1 LNTQQSGKVEGGI
14 KLVAAPEDSRQAL
27 LALRGRFDDQASA
40 LIEQSY
46 LRAVREYGGTRH
58 WSGERLIDHAQGVAG
73 IVADLGLDAE
83 SVAAAFLI
91 DEKARPAQ
99 QGRADSGELSQP
111 VLALAAGVRR
121 LASIQVLGARGPE
134 LRKSSEKTAQ
144 LEAIRKLLLAM
155 VEDIRVVLIKLADQL
170 QTLRYAAPHGDEAIR
185 RHAAQD
191 TLDLLAPLANR
202 LGVWRLKW
210 ELEDLAFRCVDP
222 DTYKSIARQLDE
234 RRGDREQYL
243 EQVMS
248 QLAQGVAAICPG
260 AEVSGRPKHIYSIW
274 KKMQRKGLRFEQLS
288 DVRAVRVLVDK
299 VSDCYTVLGLVHQ
312 LWSPIPG
319 EFDDYIAK
327 PKSND
332 YRSLH
337 TAVAGPEGK
346 VIEVQIRTRQMHEH
360 AELGV
365 AAHWRYKEASRGD
378 ADYDRKIA
386 WLRQLLDWRDDMAD
400 AAHLAETFR
409 GELREETVYA
419 LTPQGRVIDLP
430 AGSTPIDFAYHVH
443 TELGHR
449 CRGAKVDGRLVPLDQ
464 PLANG
469 QVVEIVAAKD
479 GGPSRDWMNPEL
491 GYLASNRGRSKV
503 RQWFNNAERDTAI
516 ASGKAEL
523 EKALQRLG
531 QGWSN
536 AEGLATALGYSE
548 TDELYLAFHR
558 GEVSS
563 RELRTAVQGE
573 SPASAEPLAAP
584 RASSRG
590 ASSSILV
597 VGLDRLLT
605 SLARCCKPVP
615 PDPIVGF
622 VSRAKGITV
631 HRAGCR
637 NLKSLEPGRLMEA
650 EWASTADGQFY
661 ETDLEIIADRQMLSI
676 REVLEVFSAEKLRV
690 VGANTHSG
698 THSGANRMRIVI
710 TIETQSLEHLER
722 PLAVLSHMAGI
733 IQARR
738 R

>member
-1 LNTQQSGKVEGGI
+1 MESSN
-14 KLVAAPEDSRQAL
+14 KLVAGQDSAGQLPAT
-27 LALRGRFDDQASA
+27 LRARFDDQTRA
-40 LIEQSY
+40 LIEQCY
-46 LRAVREYGGTRH
+46 LRAVRDYGGARH
-58 WSGERLIDHAQGVAG
+58 WSGERLIDHAQGVAV

-83 SVAAAFLI
+83 SVAAAFLL
-91 DEKARPAQ
+91 DERPAPTEE
-99 QGRADSGELSQP
+99 GHAESGKFAQR
-111 VLALAAGVRR
+111 VTVLAAGVRR
-121 LASIQVLGARGPE
+121 LASIQMLGARGPE
-134 LRKSSEKTAQ
+134 LRKSSEKAAQ

-155 VEDIRVVLIKLADQL
+155 VEDIRVVLLKLADQL
-170 QTLRYAAPHGDEAIR
+170 QTLRYAAPHGDEATR
-185 RHAAQD
+185 HHAARD

-222 DTYKSIARQLDE
+222 DTYKAIARQLDE

-243 EQVMS
+243 DRVMA
-248 QLAQGVAAICPG
+248 QLGEAVVAVCPG

-274 KKMQRKGLRFEQLS
+274 KKMQRKGVRFEQLS

-312 LWSPIPG
+312 LWNPIPG

-337 TAVAGPEGK
+337 TAVVGPEGK
-346 VIEVQIRTRQMHEH
+346 IIEVQIRTRDMHEH

-400 AAHLAETFR
+400 AAHLAETFQ
-409 GELREETVYA
+409 GELREDTVYA

-430 AGSTPIDFAYHVH
+430 AGSTPVDFAYHVH

-449 CRGAKVDGRLVPLDQ
+449 CRGAKVDGRLVPLNQ

-469 QVVEIVAAKD
+469 QVVEIVTARD

-503 RQWFNNAERDTAI
+503 RQWFNNAERDTAV
-516 ASGKAEL
+516 ASGKTEL

-536 AEGLATALGYSE
+536 AEELAGALGYPS
-548 TDELYLAFHR
+548 TDEMYLAFHR
-558 GEVSS
+558 GDVSI

-573 SPASAEPLAAP
+573 PESADDHIAAP
-584 RASSRG
+584 RTTSRG
-590 ASSSILV
+590 VSSAILV

-615 PDPIVGF
+615 PDPIIGF
-622 VSRAKGITV
+622 VSRGKGITV

-637 NLKSLEPGRLMEA
+637 NLAALEPERLMEA
-650 EWASTADGQFY
+650 EWASVADGQFY
-661 ETDLEIIADRQMLSI
+661 ETDLEIIADRQMVSI
-676 REVLEVFSAEKLRV
+676 REVLDVFSAEKLRV
-690 VGANTHSG
+690 VGTNTHPG
-698 THSGANRMRIVI
+698 GQRMHIVV
-710 TIETQSLEHLER
+710 TVETQSLEHLER
-722 PLAVLSHMAGI
+722 PLALLSGMSGI

>member
-1 LNTQQSGKVEGGI
+1 MESSI
-14 KLVAAPEDSRQAL
+14 KLLAGEDKTGQLPAALGA
-27 LALRGRFDDQASA
+27 RFDDPARA
-40 LIEQSY
+40 IIERSY
-46 LRAVREYGGTRH
+46 LWAVRDYGGARH
-58 WSGERLIDHAQGVAG
+58 WSGERLIDHAQGVAA
-73 IVADLGLDAE
+73 IVAELGLDAE

-91 DEKARPAQ
+91 DQKPEPGQQRNGEPA
-99 QGRADSGELSQP
+99 ELSQR
-111 VLALAAGVRR
+111 VLTLAAGVRR
-121 LASIQVLGARGPE
+121 LASIQMLSARGTK
-134 LRKSSEKTAQ
+134 LRKSSEKAAQ
-144 LEAIRKLLLAM
+144 LDAIRKLLLAM
-155 VEDIRVVLIKLADQL
+155 VEDIRVVLLKLADQL
-170 QTLRYAAPHGDEAIR
+170 QTLRYVAPHGDEATR
-185 RHAAQD
+185 HHAARD

-222 DTYKSIARQLDE
+222 DTYKAIARQLDE
-234 RRGDREQYL
+234 RRSNRESYL
-243 EQVMS
+243 DKVVA
-248 QLAQGVAAICPG
+248 QLGEAVASVCAG

-274 KKMQRKGLRFEQLS
+274 NKMQRKGVQFEQLS
-288 DVRAVRVLVDK
+288 DVRAVRVLVEK

-337 TAVAGPEGK
+337 TAVVGPEGK
-346 VIEVQIRTRQMHEH
+346 IIEVQIRTREMHEH

-409 GELREETVYA
+409 GELGDDTVYA

-430 AGSTPIDFAYHVH
+430 AGSTPVDFAYHVH

-449 CRGAKVDGRLVPLDQ
+449 CRGAKVDGRLVPLNQ

-469 QVVEIVAAKD
+469 QVVEIITARN

-516 ASGKAEL
+516 SSGKAEL

-531 QGWSN
+531 DGLGN
-536 AEGLATALGYSE
+536 AEELADALGYANADE
-548 TDELYLAFHR
+548 TYLAFHR
-558 GEVSS
+558 GEISI

-573 SPASAEPLAAP
+573 SAAAADPIAVP
-584 RASSRG
+584 RISSRST
-590 ASSSILV
+590 SSAILV

-615 PDPIVGF
+615 PDPITGF
-622 VSRAKGITV
+622 VSRGKGITV

-637 NLKSLEPGRLMEA
+637 NLAALDPERLIEA
-650 EWASTADGQFY
+650 EWASVADGQFY
-661 ETDLEIIADRQMLSI
+661 EADLEIIADRQLVSI
-676 REVLEVFSAEKLRV
+676 REVLDVFSAEKLRV
-690 VGANTHSG
+690 VGTNTHPG
-698 THSGANRMRIVI
+698 THSGGRRMHIVV
-710 TIETQSLEHLER
+710 TVETQSLEPLER
-722 PLAVLSHMAGI
+722 PLALLSGMGGI
-733 IQARR
+733 IHARR

>member
-1 LNTQQSGKVEGGI
+1 MESSI
-14 KLVAAPEDSRQAL
+14 KLVGSQAGAEGL
-27 LALRGRFDDQASA
+27 PLDLQARFDDHGKA
-40 LIEQSY
+40 LIRESY
-46 LRAVREYGGTRH
+46 LRALRDFGDARH
-58 WSGERLIDHAQGVAG
+58 WSGERLIDHAKGVAG
-73 IVADLGLDAE
+73 IVAGLGLDAE

-91 DEKARPAQ
+91 EAHPRPGQ
-99 QGRADSGELSQP
+99 QGRAEPGELNQP
-111 VLALAAGVRR
+111 VVGLVAGVRR
-121 LASIQVLGARGPE
+121 LASIQVLGARGRE
-134 LRKSSEKTAQ
+134 LRKSSEKAAQ

-155 VEDIRVVLIKLADQL
+155 VEDIRVVLLKLADQL
-170 QTLRYAAPHGDEAIR
+170 QTLRYAAPYGNEATR
-185 RHAAQD
+185 RDAARD

-234 RRGDREQYL
+234 RRSDREQYL
-243 EQVMS
+243 QHVMA
-248 QLAQGVAAICPG
+248 QLGEAVAAACPG

-274 KKMQRKGLRFEQLS
+274 KKMQRKGVRFEQLS
-288 DVRAVRVLVDK
+288 DVRAVRVLVNK
-299 VSDCYTVLGLVHQ
+299 VSDCYTALGLVHQ

-337 TAVAGPEGK
+337 TAVVGPEGK
-346 VIEVQIRTRQMHEH
+346 IIEVQIRTRDMHEH

-409 GELREETVYA
+409 GELRDDTVYA

-430 AGSTPIDFAYHVH
+430 AGSTPVDFAYHVH

-449 CRGAKVDGRLVPLDQ
+449 CRGAKVDGRLVPLNQ

-469 QVVEIVAAKD
+469 QVVEIMTARD

-523 EKALQRLG
+523 EKTLQRLG
-531 QGWSN
+531 HGWGN
-536 AEGLATALGYSE
+536 AEGLAGALGYPSI
-548 TDELYLAFHR
+548 DEMYLAFHR
-558 GEVSS
+558 GDVSV

-573 SPASAEPLAAP
+573 SVPAVEQAVLP
-584 RASSRG
+584 RTSSRG
-590 ASSSILV
+590 GSGAILV

-615 PDPIVGF
+615 PDPIIGF
-622 VSRAKGITV
+622 VSRGKGITV

-637 NLKSLEPGRLMEA
+637 NLAALEPERLMEA
-650 EWASTADGQFY
+650 EWASVAGGQFY
-661 ETDLEIIADRQMLSI
+661 ETDLEIIADRQMISI
-676 REVLEVFSAEKLRV
+676 REVLEVFNAEKLRV
-690 VGANTHSG
+690 IGANTHSG
-698 THSGANRMRIVI
+698 GRRMHIVV
-710 TIETQSLEHLER
+710 TVETESLEFLER
-722 PLAVLSHMAGI
+722 PLAALARLSGV